1 MHSLDFVLPTKMLDL
16 VYGLKVICIFAYVSF
31 DQRKKKKMD
40 HLHPIGIFDPV
51 NVIDLSPLGNQLDIC
66 SKKGVTPAANDL
78 INLSCCASNLDRGE
92 EQLETH
98 QSVCEH
104 YITLARW
111 KDANR
116 LVLVVVFRNYVKG
129 MFLPYSNTQKYTNMP
144 SKGSERTSCRSF
156 DFSHNTTLIR
166 LVILSLESNFL
177 KLLLFALDAVI
188 LRNFVEENQPND
200 PLVDNIDKKSNPWA
214 EKGKCTIL

>member
-1 MHSLDFVLPTKMLDL
+1 MT
-16 VYGLKVICIFAYVSF
+16 
-31 DQRKKKKMD
+31 
-40 HLHPIGIFDPV
+40 IGIFDPV

-129 MFLPYSNTQKYTNMP
+129 MFLPCSNTQKYTNMP

-166 LVILSLESNFL
+166 
-177 KLLLFALDAVI
+177 